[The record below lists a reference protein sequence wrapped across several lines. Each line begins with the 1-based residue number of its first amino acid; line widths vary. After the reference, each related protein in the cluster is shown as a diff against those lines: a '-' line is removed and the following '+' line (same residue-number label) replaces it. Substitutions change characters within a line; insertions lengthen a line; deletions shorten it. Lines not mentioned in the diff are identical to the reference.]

1 MLKTAIAA
9 PHKDPEIDPDI
20 ESIRP
25 SQGEDGIIT
34 LSTDSATVVARN
46 LDRIGFIIFEILD
59 QLTEHN
65 KLDKDA
71 ADPRLASLI
80 SYLENSG
87 EELFNAGMQANHLRD
102 GTGG

>member
-1 MLKTAIAA
+1 MLKTAIAV
-9 PHKDPEIDPDI
+9 PYKDPEIDPDI